1 MKMLDEYCLIFI
13 SGAIEDIGV
22 GENGE
27 WTSVESD
34 REWLEFECW
43 SKATRMFSKN
53 DSEKK

>member
-13 SGAIEDIGV
+13 SGAIEDIGF